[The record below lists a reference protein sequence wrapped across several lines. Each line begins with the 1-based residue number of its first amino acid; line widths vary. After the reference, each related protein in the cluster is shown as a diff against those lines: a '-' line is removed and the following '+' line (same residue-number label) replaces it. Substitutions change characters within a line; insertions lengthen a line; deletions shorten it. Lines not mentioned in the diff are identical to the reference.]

1 MTEKKL
7 LQQLSSLKSIELS
20 AQEKKANR
28 DILFS
33 QISNTFNKEDIRNK
47 DSFFFMFKNLFSV
60 LSQPLLVV
68 AGFFVFISGT
78 IVLSSGFYQKSKPND
93 SFYIARIIS
102 EKARINTTFSQSER
116 EALALKFASDHAK
129 DIATILMDPEFNIEE
144 NKDKVEKL
152 NTSFKNEISKVRT
165 QIEKNEKSKN
175 EIVLENNSSSSD
187 ELVFSASSLT
197 EGSALQIYIPENNQ
211 STSSEKS
218 EAELLEEKINNSSS
232 EIIKLNGGQEII
244 DEIEKLFA
252 EGKYQELIEKL
263 KEVEKNTK

>member
-1 MTEKKL
+1 MTEKQL
-7 LQQLSSLKSIELS
+7 LQQLKGLKTIGLSSE
-20 AQEKKANR
+20 EKKASK
-28 DILFS
+28 DLLFS
-33 QISNTFNKEDIRNK
+33 QISNTFNKSEDNSNSSYLFVFR
-47 DSFFFMFKNLFSV
+47 NLFSV

-78 IVLSSGFYQKSKPND
+78 IVLSSGFYKKSKPND

-129 DIATILMDPEFNIEE
+129 DIATVLMDPQFNLEE
-144 NKDKVEKL
+144 NKYKVEKL

-165 QIEKNEKSKN
+165 QIEKNEKAKN
-175 EIVLENNSSSSD
+175 EVSSENNSSSSE

-197 EGSALQIYIPENNQ
+197 EGDALQIHISENNQ
-211 STSSEKS
+211 STSSKKN

-263 KEVEKNTK
+263 KEVKKNTK